1 MAKDIAGNLLN
12 EGDQVFFGTAFGQAI
27 VGVVQKVDSLVN
39 AAPNSQPLVH
49 VSFTLSLPVY
59 PTGLVG
65 GVLKIIAPKQEP
77 KISE

>member
-1 MAKDIAGNLLN
+1 MYKDIAGNSLN

-27 VGVVQKVDSLVN
+27 VGTVQKTDSLIS

-49 VSFTLSLPVY
+49 VGFTLSLPVL

-65 GVLKIIAPKQEP
+65 GILKIVPPKQE
-77 KISE
+77 S